1 VEIDWF
7 FVALRILKGE
17 VVIFN
22 EWWKMSRRSRRV
34 WGLVALCLWGLSVL
48 VGSGNPVP
56 AHGGGH
62 RVARQ
67 NEAIAWPAQYF
78 APYNNDA
85 ARETDLVALSKASG
99 ARFFTLAFIESS
111 KGKNCQATWNTKQPI
126 GSWMRASI
134 DALRATGGDVR
145 VAFGGSSNSELA
157 VTCHSLS
164 NLETQYQAV
173 LDTYNLTHIDF
184 DIEGKTLRNT
194 RATERRN
201 RAIAALQQRAAQAG
215 KQLNVSYTLPVEVT
229 GLSQGD
235 LNLLRSAIQNGVQV
249 SVVNLMT
256 MDYYSKHAQGDQM
269 GKNAIAT
276 AKSVLRQL
284 QQLYPAQSSGQLW
297 NMLGLTPMIGVNDD
311 TNEIFTMQDAQT
323 VVSFA
328 RQQKLPQLAFWSMG
342 RDRACT
348 SEQTAPHGCSGV
360 DQQPYDYAQ
369 AFAAFGP

>member
-1 VEIDWF
+1 
-7 FVALRILKGE
+7 
-17 VVIFN
+17 
-22 EWWKMSRRSRRV
+22 MSRRSIHV
-34 WGLVALCLWGLSVL
+34 WRLVALCLWGLSVL
-48 VGSGNPVP
+48 VVSGNPVS

-62 RVARQ
+62 RETRHTREVVWSAH
-67 NEAIAWPAQYF
+67 YF

-85 ARETDLVALSKASG
+85 ARETDLVALSQASG

-111 KGKNCQATWNTKQPI
+111 KGKNCQATWNTRQPI

-145 VAFGGSSNSELA
+145 MAFGGSFNSELA
-157 VTCHSLS
+157 VTCHSLPD
-164 NLETQYQAV
+164 LEAQYQAV
-173 LDTYNLTHIDF
+173 IDTYNLTHIDF

-194 RATERRN
+194 RATDRRN
-201 RAIAALQQRAAQAG
+201 QAIAALQQRAAQAG
-215 KQLNVSYTLPVEVT
+215 RRLNVSYTLPVEVT
-229 GLSQGD
+229 GLSQSD
-235 LNLLRSAIQNGVQV
+235 LNLLRDAIQNGVQV

-269 GKNAIAT
+269 GQNAITT
-276 AKSVLRQL
+276 ANSVFRQL
-284 QQLYPAQSSGQLW
+284 QQLYPAQSSSQLW
-297 NMLGLTPMIGVNDD
+297 SMIGLTPMIGVNDD

-328 RQQKLPQLAFWSMG
+328 RQQRIPQLAFWSMG

-360 DQQPYDYAQ
+360 DQRPYNYAQ